1 MVVRVVVKGLLSE
14 GFCQSDRCQRAA
26 VRASVRVVAVRVAAV
41 GELLS
46 EGFCQSAAVRGLL
59 SEWLLSES
67 KSATKLLHS
76 SVLVIYT
83 ARNLPKRQNHEII
96 QKRPKTQQSKPGNP
110 NPDPKRA
117 NPETQEPTQKE
128 KKRRP
133 KSGK

>member
-1 MVVRVVVKGLLSE
+1 LLNDEDFLFTEHGHGKLFGESLSEQLSDGCQMVVRVVVKGLLSE

-26 VRASVRVVAVRVAAV
+26 VRASVRVAAVRVAAV

-83 ARNLPKRQNHEII
+83 ARNLPKRQ
-96 QKRPKTQQSKPGNP
+96 P
-110 NPDPKRA
+110 
-117 NPETQEPTQKE
+117 
-128 KKRRP
+128 
-133 KSGK
+133 